1 MKQQNAAKK
10 LTILAVLAL
19 AVFGTF
25 LMAKPVRAA
34 ESGQVTVTGYRSYSY
49 AWQVLSLVNQERAK
63 VGLPALTMDQ
73 ELLDA
78 AMQRA
83 YEIAIYF
90 DHQRPNGEMCFS
102 ATEKMYGENIAAGQM
117 SPAFVMDSWMNSAG
131 HRGNILG
138 ENYASIG
145 IGEVSV
151 NGICYW
157 VQCFGGSTVQQA
169 SPSDYQ
175 DGNASV
181 AAAFDRQIAPISMN
195 LSSHTINLGGNGT
208 ACLSFNGFFGNTS
221 VTNRTLLFQSS
232 NPAVCTVDAGGNLRG
247 AGIGTATIRL
257 LSPTDGSVLSSA
269 NVTVTL
275 DLKETSIK
283 KLTAGKKKITVK
295 WKKQRKNTD
304 GYEIQ
309 YSTNKKF
316 KKAVKT
322 VTIKNNKK
330 NVKTIKKLKRGKK
343 YYVRIRTYK
352 NVSSNGQIIRV
363 YSDWSKK
370 KSVKVK

>member
-1 MKQQNAAKK
+1 MKQQNVVKK
-10 LTILAVLAL
+10 LTILAVLVL

-83 YEIAIYF
+83 YETAVYYS
-90 DHQRPNGEMCFS
+90 HTRPDGRACFTAS
-102 ATEKMYGENIAAGQM
+102 SLTVGENIAAGQF
-117 SPAFVMDSWMNSAG
+117 SPAHVMNSWMNSEG
-131 HRGNILG
+131 HRANILDTG
-138 ENYASIG
+138 YASIG
-145 IGEVSV
+145 IGAVEVD
-151 NGICYW
+151 GRYYW
-157 VQCFGGSTVQQA
+157 VQCFSGATSQEADRGNYT
-169 SPSDYQ
+169 
-175 DGNASV
+175 DGNAS
-181 AAAFDRQIAPISMN
+181 AAVSFDQNVAPIRISPG
-195 LSSHTINLGGNGT
+195 SSTINLGSGSTASLTFSGVFGT
-208 ACLSFNGFFGNTS
+208 IPVA
-221 VTNRTLLFQSS
+221 NRTLIFQSS
-232 NPAVCTVDAGGNLRG
+232 NPAVCTVDASGNICG
-247 AGIGTATIRL
+247 TGIGTATIRL
-257 LSPTDGSVLSSA
+257 FSPTDGSVLSSA

-283 KLTAGKKKITVK
+283 KLTAGKKKITIK
-295 WKKQRKNTD
+295 WKKQKKNTD

-322 VTIKNNKK
+322 VTVKNNKK
-330 NVKTIKKLKRGKK
+330 NTKTIKKLKRGKK

-370 KSVKVK
+370 KGVKVR

>member
-1 MKQQNAAKK
+1 MKQQNVVKK
-10 LTILAVLAL
+10 LTILAVLVL

-83 YEIAIYF
+83 YETAVYYS
-90 DHQRPNGEMCFS
+90 HTRPDGRACFTAS
-102 ATEKMYGENIAAGQM
+102 SLTVGENIAAGQF
-117 SPAFVMDSWMNSAG
+117 SPAHVMNSWMNSEG
-131 HRGNILG
+131 HRANILDTG
-138 ENYASIG
+138 YASIG
-145 IGEVSV
+145 IGAVEVD
-151 NGICYW
+151 GRYYW
-157 VQCFGGSTVQQA
+157 VHCFSGATSQEADRGNYT
-169 SPSDYQ
+169 
-175 DGNASV
+175 DGNAS
-181 AAAFDRQIAPISMN
+181 AAVSFDQNVAPIRISPG
-195 LSSHTINLGGNGT
+195 SSTINLGSGSTASLTFSGVFGT
-208 ACLSFNGFFGNTS
+208 IPVA
-221 VTNRTLLFQSS
+221 NRTLIFQSS
-232 NPAVCTVDAGGNLRG
+232 NPAVCTVDASGNICG
-247 AGIGTATIRL
+247 TGIGTATIRL
-257 LSPTDGSVLSSA
+257 FSPTDGSVLSSA

-283 KLTAGKKKITVK
+283 KLTAGKKKITIK
-295 WKKQRKNTD
+295 WKKQKKNTD

-322 VTIKNNKK
+322 VTVKNNKK
-330 NVKTIKKLKRGKK
+330 NTKTIKKLKRGKK

-370 KSVKVK
+370 KGVKVR

>member
-1 MKQQNAAKK
+1 MKQQNVVKK
-10 LTILAVLAL
+10 LTILAVLVL

-83 YEIAIYF
+83 YETAVYYS
-90 DHQRPNGEMCFS
+90 HTRPDGRACFTAS
-102 ATEKMYGENIAAGQM
+102 SLTVGENIAAGQF
-117 SPAFVMDSWMNSAG
+117 SPAHVMNSWMNSEG
-131 HRGNILG
+131 HRANILDTG
-138 ENYASIG
+138 YASIG
-145 IGEVSV
+145 IGAVEVD
-151 NGICYW
+151 GRYYW
-157 VQCFGGSTVQQA
+157 VQCFSGATSQEADRGNYT
-169 SPSDYQ
+169 
-175 DGNASV
+175 DGNAS
-181 AAAFDRQIAPISMN
+181 AAVSFDQNVAPIRISPG
-195 LSSHTINLGGNGT
+195 SSTINLGSGSTASLTFSGVFGT
-208 ACLSFNGFFGNTS
+208 IPVA
-221 VTNRTLLFQSS
+221 NRTLIFQSS
-232 NPAVCTVDAGGNLRG
+232 NPAVCTVDASGNICG
-247 AGIGTATIRL
+247 TGIGTATIRL
-257 LSPTDGSVLSSA
+257 FSPTDGSVLSSA

-283 KLTAGKKKITVK
+283 KLTAGKKKITIK
-295 WKKQRKNTD
+295 WKKQKKNTD

-322 VTIKNNKK
+322 VTELLP
-330 NVKTIKKLKRGKK
+330 VK
-343 YYVRIRTYK
+343 
-352 NVSSNGQIIRV
+352 
-363 YSDWSKK
+363 
-370 KSVKVK
+370 

>member
-1 MKQQNAAKK
+1 MKQQNVVKK

-83 YEIAIYF
+83 YETAVYYS
-90 DHQRPNGEMCFS
+90 HTRPDGRACFTAS
-102 ATEKMYGENIAAGQM
+102 SLTVGENIAAGQF
-117 SPAFVMDSWMNSAG
+117 SPAHVMNSWMNSEG
-131 HRGNILG
+131 HRANILDTG
-138 ENYASIG
+138 YASIG
-145 IGEVSV
+145 IGAVEVD
-151 NGICYW
+151 GRYYW
-157 VQCFGGSTVQQA
+157 VQCFSGATSQEADRGNYT
-169 SPSDYQ
+169 
-175 DGNASV
+175 DGNAS
-181 AAAFDRQIAPISMN
+181 AAVSFDQNVAPIRISPG
-195 LSSHTINLGGNGT
+195 SSTINLGSGSTASLTFSGVIGT
-208 ACLSFNGFFGNTS
+208 IP

-232 NPAVCTVDAGGNLRG
+232 NPAVCTVDAGGNLRVDV
-247 AGIGTATIRL
+247 IGTATIRL

-283 KLTAGKKKITVK
+283 KLTAGKKKITIK
-295 WKKQRKNTD
+295 WKKQKKNTD

-322 VTIKNNKK
+322 VTVKNNKK
-330 NVKTIKKLKRGKK
+330 NTKTIKKLKRGKK

-352 NVSSNGQIIRV
+352 NVSSNGQTIRV

-370 KSVKVK
+370 KGVKVR